1 MKFYHATPW
10 ESAGQIQKDG
20 KIKASWD
27 GGVYLCKDPAD
38 SCKFMIIRFVQRVAV
53 IEVDLPEESVQESY
67 DHSEEFFGC
76 KAYIH
81 EGDIELTGCEDVRYY
96 DFTSIW
102 KGEDDEE

>member
-1 MKFYHATPW
+1 M
-10 ESAGQIQKDG
+10 
-20 KIKASWD
+20 
-27 GGVYLCKDPAD
+27 YLCKDPVD

-53 IEVDLPEESVQESY
+53 IEVDLPEEDVQESR

-81 EGDIELTGCEDVRYY
+81 TGDIDLTGQEDVTYY

-102 KGEDDEE
+102 KGEDDG